1 MANNLYTL
9 GATNQAAAKSASR
22 FIRDGVRNGGYSG
35 LVEQNNS
42 YTYTRPSIPGASSP
56 QVALYTY
63 SSSPDNHH
71 TITDIQTGAV
81 LDLTKIGISIPTIPF
96 NPNFQGN
103 FSTLVFLGTAPYMQG
118 RGDS

>member
-1 MANNLYTL
+1 MAKNLYTL

-35 LVEQNNS
+35 LVEQNNA
-42 YTYTRPSIPGASSP
+42 YTYASPSIPSGSLP

-63 SSSPDNHH
+63 SSSPDNRH

-81 LDLTKIGISIPTIPF
+81 VGKDTYTISIPTIPF